1 MPRASNGV
9 AKRRRRNRLR
19 RATRGYWGAGRSQT
33 RQSRIIRMRALRY
46 AWFHRHLRK
55 RQFRR
60 LWITRL
66 SAAVRPFGMNY
77 STFINLLKRANIELD
92 RKSLSELAITN
103 PRAFEAVVAKA
114 KTAGATAAA

>member
-1 MPRASNGV
+1 MSRASNGV
-9 AKRRRRNRLR
+9 AKRRSRNRLR

-33 RQSRIIRMRALRY
+33 RQSRIIHMRALRY

-66 SAAVRPFGMNY
+66 SAAVRPYGLNY

-92 RKSLSELAITN
+92 RKSLSELAISN
-103 PRAFEAVVAKA
+103 PKAFEAVVNQAKA
-114 KTAGATAAA
+114 VAA